1 MTYAQSTNA
10 IEALMSQLFDMSGL
24 AQMPQQ
30 GLNADA
36 VLAELAQRKAHDP
49 DFHSNR
55 LFGLVYQT
63 EHPDL
68 ENVVLEANEMYLWGN
83 ALNIL
88 KFPNLTRLEFE
99 VVSMVGNLVHLP
111 QGGGGTMTTGGT
123 ESILMSMLVNRERAK
138 TRGIDQP
145 QILAP
150 YSAHPAY
157 AKAAKLLAMEY
168 VTFPLDADYRADVAE
183 ARKRITPRTSVIV
196 ANAMSFPYSTVDPI
210 PALAA
215 LAAEHNIGCHVDACI
230 GGFVLPFLERLEYV
244 VPPWDFRVPGV
255 TEISADIHKYGYA
268 SKGSSVIL
276 HRDPDWV
283 QHQFFMFSDWPSG
296 LYGTP
301 AVPGARPAT
310 AMATAWAVMQHLGI
324 DGYTELV
331 RQAMDTTLKIQ
342 QSIQAMPEL
351 YIVGKPVGTTFA
363 FGARTIDI
371 HRIGDFLSDKGW
383 HLDRNVEPPSLH
395 MMVSPGHRLVV
406 DQFIADLQR
415 AVMQAK

>member
-1 MTYAQSTNA
+1 MTYTQSA
-10 IEALMSQLFDMSGL
+10 EMIEQLMSQLFDMSVL
-24 AQMPQQ
+24 APMPQH
-30 GLNADA
+30 GSSEDA
-36 VLAELAQRKAHDP
+36 ILTELAQRQAQDP

-63 EHPDL
+63 EHPEL
-68 ENVVLEANEMYLWGN
+68 ERVVAKANEMYLWGN

-99 VVSMVGNLVHLP
+99 VVSMVGDLLHLP
-111 QGGGGTMTTGGT
+111 RGGGGTMTTGGT

-138 TRGIDQP
+138 ARGIDKP

-157 AKAAKLLAMEY
+157 AKAAKLLEMEY
-168 VTFPLDADYRADVAE
+168 VSVPLDADYRADVAE
-183 ARKRITPRTSVIV
+183 TTKRVSSRTAVII
-196 ANAMSFPYSTVDPI
+196 ANAMSFPYSSVDPI
-210 PALAA
+210 PELAA
-215 LAAEHNIGCHVDACI
+215 LAADHEIGCHVDACI
-230 GGFVLPFLERLEYV
+230 GGFVLPFLERLGYA
-244 VPPWDFRVPGV
+244 VPRWDFRVPGV

-276 HRDPDWV
+276 HRDSDWV

-310 AMATAWAVMQHLGI
+310 GMATAWTVIKYLGV
-324 DGYTELV
+324 DGYTELI
-331 RQAMDTTLKIQ
+331 RQAMETTLEIQ
-342 QSIQAMPEL
+342 KSIKALPEL
-351 YIVGKPVGTTFA
+351 YIVGNPVGTTFA
-363 FGARTIDI
+363 FGSRTIDI
-371 HRIGDFLSDKGW
+371 HSVGDRLAEVGW

-406 DQFIADLQR
+406 DQFIADLRQ
-415 AVMQAK
+415 AVAQAK

>member
-1 MTYAQSTNA
+1 VTYTQSA
-10 IEALMSQLFDMSGL
+10 EMIEQLMSQLFDMSAL
-24 AQMPQQ
+24 AQMPQH
-30 GLNADA
+30 GLSEEM
-36 VLAELAQRKAHDP
+36 VIAELKQRQARDP
-49 DFHSNR
+49 DMHSNR

-63 EHPDL
+63 EHPEL
-68 ENVVLEANEMYLWGN
+68 ERVVAKANEMYLWGN

-99 VVSMVGNLVHLP
+99 VVSMVGDLLHLP
-111 QGGGGTMTTGGT
+111 RGGGGTMTTGGT

-138 TRGIDQP
+138 ARGVAKP

-157 AKAAKLLAMEY
+157 TKAAKLLEMEY
-168 VTFPLDADYRADVAE
+168 VTVPLDVDYRADVPE
-183 ARKRITPRTSVIV
+183 ARKRVTPRTAVIV
-196 ANAMSFPYSTVDPI
+196 ANAMSFPYSSIDPI
-210 PALAA
+210 PELAA
-215 LAAEHNIGCHVDACI
+215 LAAEHGIGCHVDACI
-230 GGFVLPFLERLEYV
+230 GGFVLPFLERLGYA
-244 VPPWDFRVPGV
+244 VPSWDFRVPGV
-255 TEISADIHKYGYA
+255 TEISADVHKYGYA

-276 HRDPDWV
+276 HRDSDWV

-310 AMATAWAVMQHLGI
+310 GMATAWAVMKYLGV
-324 DGYTELV
+324 DGYTELI
-331 RQAMDTTLKIQ
+331 RQAMETTLKIQ

-363 FGARTIDI
+363 FGSHPLDI
-371 HRIGDFLSDKGW
+371 HGVGDRLAEKGW

-395 MMVSPGHRLVV
+395 MMVSPGHRLIVE
-406 DQFIADLQR
+406 QFSADLQQ
-415 AVMQAK
+415 AVAHAK

>member
-1 MTYAQSTNA
+1 MTYGSSAEVVEQ
-10 IEALMSQLFDMSGL
+10 LMSQLFDLSGL
-24 AQMPQQ
+24 APMPQH
-30 GLNADA
+30 GASA
-36 VLAELAQRKAHDP
+36 ETVLAELAQRKAHDP
-49 DFHSNR
+49 DFHSNH

-63 EHPDL
+63 ERHEL
-68 ENVVLEANEMYLWGN
+68 ERVVAQANEMYLWGN

-99 VVSMVGNLVHLP
+99 VVAMVGDLLHLP
-111 QGGGGTMTTGGT
+111 QGGGGTMTSGGT

-138 TRGIDQP
+138 ARGVDKP

-157 AKAAKLLAMEY
+157 AKAAKLLEMEY
-168 VTFPLDADYRADVAE
+168 VTFALDSDYRADVAE
-183 ARKRITPRTSVIV
+183 ARKQITPRTAVIV
-196 ANAMSFPYSTVDPI
+196 ANAMSFPYSSIDPI
-210 PALAA
+210 PELAA
-215 LAAEHNIGCHVDACI
+215 LAVEHGIGCHVDACI
-230 GGFVLPFLERLEYV
+230 GGFVLPFLERLGYD

-255 TEISADIHKYGYA
+255 TEISADVHKYGYA

-283 QHQFFMFSDWPSG
+283 QHQFFMFGDWPSG

-310 AMATAWAVMQHLGI
+310 TMATAWAVLKHLGV
-324 DGYTELV
+324 DGYVELT
-331 RQAMDTTLKIQ
+331 RQAMETTIKIREAIAA
-342 QSIQAMPEL
+342 SPDL
-351 YIVGKPVGTTFA
+351 YIVGQPFGTTIA
-363 FGARTIDI
+363 FGSKTIDI
-371 HRIGDFLSDKGW
+371 HKVGDVLSDKGW

-406 DQFIADLQR
+406 DQFLADLR
-415 AVMQAK
+415 EAVAQAQ